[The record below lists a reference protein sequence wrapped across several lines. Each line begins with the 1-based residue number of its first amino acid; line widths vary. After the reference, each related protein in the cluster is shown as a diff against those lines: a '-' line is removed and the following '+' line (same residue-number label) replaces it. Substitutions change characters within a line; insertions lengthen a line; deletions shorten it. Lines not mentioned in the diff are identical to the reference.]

1 MWRRR
6 RALFWQQT
14 NYLSAGSTSLFFSF
28 LPWKAIFHVWNGNEW
43 LQWSSIKGTSSSS
56 CREKAWMIFY
66 LNPNTMDLIN
76 ILFHCFKKKDSD
88 NGGCKKLTAH
98 RVQCTVNLLQL
109 QRSEVILNTNKDFS
123 YWHRWEQRAYRREL
137 FLQFICAY
145 RVCKSAFECK
155 LTKGTPLRK
164 HIRV

>member
-76 ILFHCFKKKDSD
+76 ILFDCFKKKDSD

-98 RVQCTVNLLQL
+98 RVQCTVHTINVCLLLPCFTRFCREYVWDTVYACFACNFCKWRWAPIGAQL
-109 QRSEVILNTNKDFS
+109 PINHTHD
-123 YWHRWEQRAYRREL
+123 
-137 FLQFICAY
+137 
-145 RVCKSAFECK
+145 
-155 LTKGTPLRK
+155 
-164 HIRV
+164 

>member
-123 YWHRWEQRAYRREL
+123 YWQRSEHIGGSYSCNL
-137 FLQFICAY
+137 FAHIE
-145 RVCKSAFECK
+145 SANQHLSANWPK
-155 LTKGTPLRK
+155 VPL
-164 HIRV
+164 